1 MPVINRV
8 AAFRDEIAA
17 IRRELHENPQTA
29 YEETF
34 ASDMVASKLSEW
46 GIPFKRGLAVTGI
59 VATIEG
65 QKSDSGKS
73 IGLRA
78 DMDALDMTEKSGQEW
93 ASKTPGKMHG
103 CGHDGHTAILLS
115 TAKYLQET
123 RNFNGKVH
131 LIFQPAEEGARGADR
146 MMEDGLFRDFPMDEI
161 YGLHNWPWLP
171 LGRVEMRAGP
181 LLANVDTFE
190 IVITGKGGH
199 AAYPQGTIDP
209 AVVGAYLITALQTI
223 VSRSNAPT
231 DPLVVSVTNFH
242 AGTGAFNV
250 IGDTAT
256 LTGTVRSFSPENRDM
271 ARKKIHEIC
280 AGVAAT
286 FGATIDIPVYEF
298 GTDATI
304 NTAPETAFAA
314 EIAAGIVGPENVGT
328 NADLCMGGE
337 DFGSFLKHKPGCY
350 IFMGQ
355 GTKDGKSP
363 HDHGLHSPFYD
374 FNDDLIPLASSYF
387 AALVE
392 SRMKLDN

>member
-8 AAFRDEIAA
+8 AAFKDEIAA
-17 IRRELHENPQTA
+17 VRRELHQNPQTA

-34 ASDMVASKLSEW
+34 ASDMVAKKLTEW

-65 QKSDSGKS
+65 QKTDSGKA

-78 DMDALDMTEKSGQEW
+78 DMDALDMTEKSDQPW

-103 CGHDGHTAILLS
+103 CGHDGHTSILLS

-146 MMEDGLFRDFPMDEI
+146 MIEDGLFRDFPMDQV

-181 LLANVDTFE
+181 LMANVDEFD
-190 IVITGKGGH
+190 IMITGKGGH
-199 AAYPQGTIDP
+199 AAYPQGTVDP
-209 AVVGAYLITALQTI
+209 VIVGTQLIAALQTI
-223 VSRSNAPT
+223 VSRANTPT
-231 DPLVVSVTNFH
+231 DPLVVSVTNFN

-256 LTGTVRSFSPENRDM
+256 VTGTVRSFSDE
-271 ARKKIHEIC
+271 ARQLAKKRIHEIC
-280 AGVAAT
+280 AGIAAT
-286 FGATIDIPVYEF
+286 FGAVIEIKDYNF
-298 GTDATI
+298 GLDATV
-304 NTAPETAFAA
+304 NTPKETAFAA
-314 EIAAGIVGPENVGT
+314 EIAAKVVGAENVRT
-328 NADLCMGGE
+328 DTELCMGGE
-337 DFGSFLKHKPGCY
+337 DFGSFLRQKPGCY

-363 HDHGLHSPFYD
+363 HDYGLHSPFYD
-374 FNDDLIPLASSYF
+374 FNDDLIPVASSYF
-387 AALVE
+387 AELVE
-392 SRMKLDN
+392 NALKLEK

>member
-8 AAFRDEIAA
+8 AAFQDEIAE
-17 IRRELHENPQTA
+17 IRRALHQNPQTS

-34 ASDMVASKLSEW
+34 ASDTVAKKLTEW
-46 GIPFKRGLAVTGI
+46 GIPFKRGIAVTGI

-65 QKSDSGKS
+65 QKTDSGKT

-78 DMDALDMTEKSGQEW
+78 DMDALDITEKSGQDW
-93 ASKTPGKMHG
+93 ASRTPGKMHG
-103 CGHDGHTAILLS
+103 CGHDGHTSILLS

-123 RNFNGKVH
+123 KNFNGKVH
-131 LIFQPAEEGARGADR
+131 LVFQPAEEGGRGADR
-146 MMEDGLFRDFPMDEI
+146 MMDDGLFRDFPMDEI

-181 LLANVDTFE
+181 LMANVDEFE

-199 AAYPQGTIDP
+199 AAYPQETIDP
-209 AVVGAYLITALQTI
+209 VIVGTQLIAALQTI
-223 VSRSNAPT
+223 VSRANTPT
-231 DPLVVSVTNFH
+231 DPLVVSVTNFQ

-256 LTGTVRSFSPENRDM
+256 MTGTVRSFSDETRQL
-271 ARKKIHEIC
+271 ARKRVHDIC
-280 AGVAAT
+280 DGVAAA
-286 FGATIDIPVYEF
+286 FGATINIPVYQF

-304 NTAPETAFAA
+304 NTAPETDFAA
-314 EIAAGIVGPENVGT
+314 AVAAQIVGPENVST
-328 NADLCMGGE
+328 NAALCMGGE

-355 GTKDGKSP
+355 GVRDDKSP
-363 HDHGLHSPFYD
+363 HNHGLHSPFYD
-374 FNDDLIPLASSYF
+374 FNDDLIPVASSYF

-392 SRMKLDN
+392 SRLKLDK

>member
-8 AAFRDEIAA
+8 AAFKDEIAA
-17 IRRELHENPQTA
+17 VRRELHQNPQTA

-34 ASDMVASKLSEW
+34 ASDMVAKKLTEW

-65 QKSDSGKS
+65 QKTDSGKA

-78 DMDALDMTEKSGQEW
+78 DMDALDMTEKSNQPW

-103 CGHDGHTAILLS
+103 CGHDGHTSILLS

-146 MMEDGLFRDFPMDEI
+146 MIEDGLFRDFPMDQV

-181 LLANVDTFE
+181 LMANVDEFD
-190 IVITGKGGH
+190 IMITGKGGH
-199 AAYPQGTIDP
+199 AAYPQGTVDP
-209 AVVGAYLITALQTI
+209 VIVGTQLISALQTI
-223 VSRSNAPT
+223 VSRANTPT
-231 DPLVVSVTNFH
+231 DPLVVSVTNFN

-256 LTGTVRSFSPENRDM
+256 VTGTVRSFSDE
-271 ARKKIHEIC
+271 ARQLAKKRIHEIC
-280 AGVAAT
+280 AGIAAT
-286 FGATIDIPVYEF
+286 FGAVIEIKDYNF
-298 GTDATI
+298 GLDATV
-304 NTAPETAFAA
+304 NTPKETAFAA
-314 EIAAGIVGPENVGT
+314 EIAAKVVGAENVRT
-328 NADLCMGGE
+328 DTELCMGGE
-337 DFGSFLKHKPGCY
+337 DFGSFLRQKPGCY

-363 HDHGLHSPFYD
+363 HDYGLHSPFYD
-374 FNDDLIPLASSYF
+374 FNDDLIPVASSYF
-387 AALVE
+387 AELVE
-392 SRMKLDN
+392 ASLKLEK